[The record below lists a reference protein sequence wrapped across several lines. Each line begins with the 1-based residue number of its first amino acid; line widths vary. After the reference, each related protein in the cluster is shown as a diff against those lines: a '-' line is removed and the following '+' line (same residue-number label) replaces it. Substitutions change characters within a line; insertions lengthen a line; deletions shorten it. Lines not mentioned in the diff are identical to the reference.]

1 MLDGEIEKKT
11 KFEIKKI
18 SYKYEDQS
26 ERRLS
31 FILFIAT
38 VKIRILLVYVKIKI
52 KCLKM
57 ATDKSAHV

>member
-52 KCLKM
+52 KYLKM
-57 ATDKSAHV
+57 ASDKSAHV